1 MKKVVYIAA
10 LVMVVASCQKEDIRP
25 TAPATTT
32 TIPVQLKSGTIPTPE
47 PQTGELDASGD
58 TETTTGTTPPDS
70 GDGEITDPMRKK
82 DKKEGK
88 Q

>member
-10 LVMVVASCQKEDIRP
+10 LIMVVASCQKEDIRP
-25 TAPATTT
+25 TVPTTT
-32 TIPVQLKSGTIPTPE
+32 TTEPVQLKSGTVPTPGSDSGNLGNSE
-47 PQTGELDASGD
+47 TTG
-58 TETTTGTTPPDS
+58 TTTGTTTPDS

-82 DKKEGK
+82 EKKEGK